1 MNKIFKHKRG
11 ASGLKVV
18 CEFAKSH
25 CSSTEKSAI
34 NAGDYVASDLK
45 TDKTKYFISGL
56 KTLSIATIFAVAISS
71 IAPVKAIADVKEDY
85 GAEDYGITYV
95 VEGQGGLFLYSTRN
109 KDVKY
114 GVKGV
119 NKDGRGK
126 QATMLNGYI
135 ASGEQSTVVGYGARG
150 THNQATAVGSNTGS
164 YGAQGTAIGN
174 DAYAT
179 ALGAVAIGN
188 DDMHGNEQDTSTNGK
203 KNLNVSRTYDNHPLT
218 EEELKNDN
226 LQQALYNVFCSKGG
240 SAETNGHCKQDE
252 ERLKGFGLK
261 YDETTKKYVLDTST
275 EEKKANAGKYSLL
288 LAGGQGSI
296 SIGSRSISV
305 GEGSTALG
313 VLAKAYG
320 DQSTALGTLSKAM
333 GKNSFA
339 LGTNSTATEENSMAF
354 GVNSSATMQNS
365 IAIGYGSKTDYTGS
379 NAKPYMPGNG
389 YAMPMAKSVGVVSV
403 GSNGQPRRIVNLAA
417 GALDTDAVNVSQLK
431 SLAENLGVD
440 DISDNTDKAMRYLSV
455 NRTSGEA
462 KTLQDKIQKEK
473 DFKTYA
479 QYRKYHDTMQA
490 NIKKSG
496 NEQLYGDEKTNL
508 EKEITKL
515 EGKYSDFKEK
525 LSEPTALSSLNQTSS
540 EENFKKVLAEIEKYT
555 EKKEFQVKK
564 DDLKKHNATNE
575 GATGADALAF
585 GYDAKAEGEN
595 AISIGKGAKA
605 KGNSSINIGGGSID
619 NLQANSSYRN
629 ILIGGDKIQ
638 SETGKNDKS
647 NKINVAQK
655 TTKINQTT
663 IIGSENKIDGTE
675 LDKSII
681 MGSRHEINQK
691 QPSTSKL
698 GQNVIIGEKQI
709 IDDSEQA
716 TTIGNDIVASG
727 ARGGVAIGGD
737 DASTGIYRPTKIEGK
752 ASIAMGTGAQ
762 ALKEGAMSLGLNSEA
777 SATNSTALGRLSF
790 AKTEG
795 GVALGLKSTADT
807 EKGKKGLDF
816 TNGGQGAETKQA
828 TNTWQSTLAAVSL
841 GGKEHKEV
849 NNQGVSLTNTINT
862 RQITNLAAG
871 TQDTDAV
878 NVAQLK
884 SLGTYVSQGFK
895 VKGKGNG
902 TTDLENNIKFGS
914 TLEFASN
921 NDYLKVTHT
930 KEANGNSKFTFD
942 IDKDKLKQE
951 LGNVGGGTGG
961 TTASNLKFKGDFGN
975 EFTAQNTVN
984 IKGGATEQ
992 AKLSE
997 NNIGVV
1003 SDSANTLNV
1012 KLAKELKNLTSAEFK
1027 NNGNTAKL
1035 EADKI
1040 TFKSNILSQKDVVLS
1055 TNGLDNGGHK
1065 ILNVENPTNETDA
1078 TNKKYVDE
1086 LKRTF
1091 AGDYG
1096 TDISRD
1102 GTDGNRKL
1110 SVKGG
1115 AQQDDLVENNIGVIS
1130 NANGELNIKLSKILK
1145 NMQEINFG
1153 DKGAKISVNNEGKL
1167 TINNLANPTS
1177 DTDAANKKYIDDEVK
1192 KSKITL
1198 SAGDNIKIDENT
1210 NNANTNYKI
1219 SAKAD
1224 GKIAE
1229 NDTGLVKGGD
1239 IYKYINNGTNLI
1251 NSVYFNAEA
1260 DNTTDLNSANGNK
1273 DKQPQKVANTKNI
1286 KFAGDE
1292 NGNVKTSISQDD
1304 NGKTTVKFS
1313 LNETDLKIGKGGT
1326 GGIDGKITVAGKNNS
1341 VTIEGKDGSIGL
1353 TKDGT
1358 NTTITLKKEGKPDI
1372 DGTNGAKMN
1381 RLTYT
1386 TPKSNNTTEVDTRE
1400 IATLDDGLKFTGNN
1414 NGTEIK
1420 RKLNEKLTI
1429 KGGATNGNETTDEN
1443 IWVEA
1448 KDHTLNIKMAKAL
1461 KGLTSAEFKNANG
1474 DTNTINGDK
1483 IEFNPKDNT
1492 DINKKVSLGK
1502 DGISAGGKTIQNVGK
1517 AENDTDAVNKAQ
1529 AKELVADATKDLQD
1543 KIANGMSN
1551 LQVTANGEDAAG
1563 KVASIGKND
1572 KLNFAAGKNL
1582 TATIDKDKKTVT
1594 YAMKDD
1600 INFNNITAGGK
1611 GENGQTGKDGK
1622 VTIKDQQG
1630 NEKVVID
1637 GKDGIISSKDDNGK
1651 DGVTINGKDGSIG
1664 INGKDGANSKITVA
1678 NGKPGVDGKNGES
1691 ITRIVYKD
1699 KNNKEHQVATLDDG
1713 LKFAGNTG
1721 NTNVKLNQEFQIKG
1735 GDSHNDKEWD
1745 RDFDQGR
1752 NIMTKVNDQK
1762 TTIAL
1767 SKNLTGLNSAEF
1779 SDPNTKKTVT
1789 INSDKL
1795 EFRTQNGNNSSKP
1808 GVSINH
1814 SGIDMNNQ
1822 KITNL
1827 ADATSE
1833 KDAVNKGQLD
1843 KEIEKLTKNIQNG
1856 SNFFFNAEADTN
1868 TAQKVENGKSIKFAG
1883 DGENNQDGNIKTTIT
1898 KDGTGKTTVK
1908 FALNETDLKLGGK
1921 NGKNGKMTVKGA
1933 DGSSV
1938 EIDGAGG
1945 KITAKGN
1952 GNNVTIDGKAGSI
1965 GLIGSD
1971 KANATISVK
1980 KDGKDLND
1988 ADITRLTYVTSNEN
2002 GKNPTTHQLATLDDG
2017 LKFAGNTGNTNVKL
2031 NEKFQIKGGESH
2043 KDDEWDTKFDQGQNI
2058 MTKVENSK
2066 TTIALAKNLTGLQSA
2081 TFGDPRSSTRYT
2093 KIDSEGL
2100 HLGSAGVNIG
2110 HDGINLANKKISDLA
2125 DAEDEKDAVNR
2136 GQVERM
2142 IADKIANGSGNAN
2155 TNIKFKGDN
2164 GGDTSAKNG
2173 TITLAGGQGDKN
2185 KLSDKSNI
2193 GVVSEDGKLNFKL
2206 AKDIDVDSVKAN
2218 KITAGGVTIENGKIS
2233 GVQSSLDPKGDLAKK
2248 LAEIDKNG
2256 KSDAEKA
2263 KEKKAAIQEALK
2275 NVNNGNVATV
2285 GDLKNITNGLDSVVE
2300 NVTNITNN
2308 VNNITNITNMVAN
2321 SDDKKK
2327 IDEASKA
2334 IEEYKKDQNDKNK
2347 KAAEDAINANK
2358 IKTYNPYGTTVKNN
2372 TTIVDAIKNINERG
2386 VKFMHISDSD
2396 KVGENDDLSVN
2407 NNDSQAN
2414 KKGSIGIGMNAV
2426 SDGTDAIATGTNSK
2440 ASGANAIAMGKG
2452 AQATGENTISIGT
2465 GNKVTGKNSGAI
2477 GDPTEIIN
2485 ADGTYSVGNN
2495 NNIKGGD
2502 KTTAKDIFA
2511 LGNDIGSKTTPITDK
2526 ANGSVIL
2533 GSKGYSNVKNGVAL
2547 GYGSN
2552 ADRDALTDKTS
2563 AYNGNDT
2570 SVQNTIKGTYGAVS
2584 VGDKDNTRQITN
2596 VAAGSADSDAV
2607 NVAQLKAVANQIKNV
2622 SGGQWIAVSNG
2633 AKTAP
2638 QVANNVKNAV
2648 AVGDGSVANRDN
2660 TFSVGS
2666 AGNERIIS
2674 NVADGVAPTDA
2685 ANMRQLQ
2692 SVANMVGEVKKD
2704 AMAGTA
2710 SAMAIGNLPQA
2721 TIPGKGMMAVGVGFY
2736 KGEQATALGV
2746 SKMSENGRWVFKA
2759 SASYD
2764 SQRNVGAAGAI
2775 GFHF

>member
-71 IAPVKAIADVKEDY
+71 IAPVKAIAEVGDDY
-85 GAEDYGITYV
+85 GAEDWGFTYV
-95 VEGQGGLFLYSTRN
+95 IEKDGGLFLYSTKNRN
-109 KDVKY
+109 VKY
-114 GVKGV
+114 GKGG
-119 NKDGRGK
+119 NIKDGRGE
-126 QATMLNGYI
+126 QATMFNGYI
-135 ASGEQSTVVGYGARG
+135 ASGRQSTVVGYGARG
-150 THNQATAVGSNTGS
+150 THNQSTAFGSNTGS

-203 KNLNVSRTYDNHPLT
+203 KNLNVSKTYDNYPLT

-240 SAETNGHCKQDE
+240 SANDKNGKCTQDTD
-252 ERLKGFGLK
+252 RLKSFGLK
-261 YDETTKKYVLDTST
+261 YDETQQKYVLDDQYKT
-275 EEKKANAGKYSLL
+275 NAGQYSLL

-339 LGTNSTATEENSMAF
+339 LGANSTATQENSMAF
-354 GVNSSATMQNS
+354 GVNSSATMKNS

-389 YAMPMAKSVGVVSV
+389 YAMPMADSVGVVSV
-403 GSNGQPRRIVNLAA
+403 GSANQPRRIINLAA
-417 GALDTDAVNVSQLK
+417 GALDTDAVNVAQLK
-431 SLAENLGVD
+431 SLAENFGVD
-440 DISDNTDKAMRYLSV
+440 DLSDNTDKAMRYLSV
-455 NRTSGEA
+455 NRTAGEA

-479 QYRKYHDTMQA
+479 QYRKYHDLMSL
-490 NIKKSG
+490 NNKKSG
-496 NEQLYGDEKTNL
+496 TNIYDSEIADLDKKIKTL
-508 EKEITKL
+508 ET
-515 EGKYSDFKEK
+515 KYSDFKTSITTSTE
-525 LSEPTALSSLNQTSS
+525 LNNITTASSD
-540 EENFKKVLAEIEKYT
+540 EVVKKVTDKINEYGSVNPFPIDKAE
-555 EKKEFQVKK
+555 
-564 DDLKKHNATNE
+564 LKKHNATNE

-595 AISIGKGAKA
+595 AISIGKGAQATGK
-605 KGNSSINIGGGSID
+605 SSINIGGGSVDNIDKLQKD
-619 NLQANSSYRN
+619 NLYRN
-629 ILIGGDKIQ
+629 ILIGGNKIQ
-638 SETGKNDKS
+638 NDTKDKS
-647 NKINVAQK
+647 NKINTQNK
-655 TTKINQTT
+655 MTKINQTT

-777 SATNSTALGRLSF
+777 SGVNSTALGKASYVT
-790 AKTEG
+790 TED
-795 GVALGLKSTADT
+795 GVALGSKSFANTD
-807 EKGKKGLDF
+807 KQKKGLDF
-816 TNGGQGAETKQA
+816 SNGGEGASTAKTDA
-828 TNTWQSTLAAVSL
+828 TWQSTLAAVSI
-841 GGKEHKEV
+841 GGKEPKPQKDKMEET
-849 NNQGVSLTNTINT
+849 SKINT

-884 SLGTYVSQGFK
+884 SLATYVSQGFK

-902 TTDLENNIKFGS
+902 NTDIENTIKFGS

-961 TTASNLKFKGDFGN
+961 ATASNLKFKGDIGD
-975 EFTAQNTVN
+975 FTAKNEVN

-992 AKLSE
+992 TKLSE

-1003 SDSANTLNV
+1003 SDNTNTLNV
-1012 KLAKELKNLTSAEFK
+1012 KLAKELKNLTSAKFESA
-1027 NNGNTAKL
+1027 AKDTTTI
-1035 EADKI
+1035 EGGKI
-1040 TFKSNILSQKDVVLS
+1040 TLKSHDMTKRDVVLS
-1055 TNGLDNGGHK
+1055 EGGLDMGGNK
-1065 ILNVENPTNETDA
+1065 ITNLNTPTTDTDGA
-1078 TNKKYVDE
+1078 NKKYVDDE
-1086 LKRTF
+1086 VSKTHF
-1091 AGDYG
+1091 KVDGD
-1096 TDISRD
+1096 T
-1102 GTDGNRKL
+1102 
-1110 SVKGG
+1110 GG
-1115 AQQDDLVENNIGVIS
+1115 AKD
-1130 NANGELNIKLSKILK
+1130 
-1145 NMQEINFG
+1145 
-1153 DKGAKISVNNEGKL
+1153 
-1167 TINNLANPTS
+1167 
-1177 DTDAANKKYIDDEVK
+1177 VK
-1192 KSKITL
+1192 
-1198 SAGDNIKIDENT
+1198 
-1210 NNANTNYKI
+1210 
-1219 SAKAD
+1219 
-1224 GKIAE
+1224 
-1229 NDTGLVKGGD
+1229 
-1239 IYKYINNGTNLI
+1239 
-1251 NSVYFNAEA
+1251 
-1260 DNTTDLNSANGNK
+1260 NGN
-1273 DKQPQKVANTKNI
+1273 TI
-1286 KFAGDE
+1286 KFAGD
-1292 NGNVKTSISQDD
+1292 GNIKTSVEQD
-1304 NGKTTVKFS
+1304 NQGKTTLKFA
-1313 LNETDLKIGKGGT
+1313 LNSNNLNIGKKTEGGQT
-1326 GGIDGKITVAGKNNS
+1326 GEDGKVAVN
-1341 VTIEGKDGSIGL
+1341 GKDGS
-1353 TKDGT
+1353 
-1358 NTTITLKKEGKPDI
+1358 
-1372 DGTNGAKMN
+1372 
-1381 RLTYT
+1381 
-1386 TPKSNNTTEVDTRE
+1386 S
-1400 IATLDDGLKFTGNN
+1400 
-1414 NGTEIK
+1414 
-1420 RKLNEKLTI
+1420 
-1429 KGGATNGNETTDEN
+1429 
-1443 IWVEA
+1443 
-1448 KDHTLNIKMAKAL
+1448 
-1461 KGLTSAEFKNANG
+1461 
-1474 DTNTINGDK
+1474 
-1483 IEFNPKDNT
+1483 
-1492 DINKKVSLGK
+1492 
-1502 DGISAGGKTIQNVGK
+1502 
-1517 AENDTDAVNKAQ
+1517 
-1529 AKELVADATKDLQD
+1529 
-1543 KIANGMSN
+1543 
-1551 LQVTANGEDAAG
+1551 
-1563 KVASIGKND
+1563 
-1572 KLNFAAGKNL
+1572 
-1582 TATIDKDKKTVT
+1582 
-1594 YAMKDD
+1594 
-1600 INFNNITAGGK
+1600 
-1611 GENGQTGKDGK
+1611 
-1622 VTIKDQQG
+1622 
-1630 NEKVVID
+1630 VV
-1637 GKDGIISSKDDNGK
+1637 
-1651 DGVTINGKDGSIG
+1651 INGKDGSIG
-1664 INGKDGANSKITVA
+1664 LNGKDGITIKGEKGG
-1678 NGKPGVDGKNGES
+1678 NGLDGQN
-1691 ITRIVYKD
+1691 ITRIVYTEKGANGQPD
-1699 KNNKEHQVATLDDG
+1699 KTHKVATLDDG
-1713 LKFAGNTG
+1713 LKFAGNAG
-1721 NTNVKLNQEFQIKG
+1721 NVNVKLNQKFEIKG
-1735 GDSHNDKEWD
+1735 ADSNDQSKWD
-1745 RDFDQGR
+1745 RDFDQGK
-1752 NIMTKVNDQK
+1752 NIMTKVEGSK
-1762 TTIAL
+1762 TTIGL
-1767 SKNLTGLNSAEF
+1767 SKNLTGLNSATFE
-1779 SDPNTKKTVT
+1779 STINGITKTVR
-1789 INSDKL
+1789 ISDEGIK
-1795 EFRTQNGNNSSKP
+1795 FKTQKQGSNNSEP
-1808 GVSINH
+1808 GVSIDH
-1814 SGIDMNNQ
+1814 KGINMNNQ

-1883 DGENNQDGNIKTTIT
+1883 DGENNQDGNIKTSIT
-1898 KDGTGKTTVK
+1898 TDNTGKTTVK

-2017 LKFAGNTGNTNVKL
+2017 LKFAGNNGTEIKRKL
-2031 NEKFQIKGGESH
+2031 NEKLTIKGGA
-2043 KDDEWDTKFDQGQNI
+2043 KKGADTTDENI
-2058 MTKVENSK
+2058 WVEADAKTNSLTIKMAKALKGLTSAEFTGNNGK
-2066 TTIALAKNLTGLQSA
+2066 TIVNGDGITYTSNGNTGTNGTVS
-2081 TFGDPRSSTRYT
+2081 
-2093 KIDSEGL
+2093 
-2100 HLGSAGVNIG
+2100 LGK
-2110 HDGINLANKKISDLA
+2110 DGINAGGKAIQNVKY
-2125 DAEDEKDAVNR
+2125 AENPMDAVNKK
-2136 GQVERM
+2136 QMED
-2142 IADKIANGSGNAN
+2142 A
-2155 TNIKFKGDN
+2155 IKDGLRAA
-2164 GGDTSAKNG
+2164 GASAL
-2173 TITLAGGQGDKN
+2173 TLAGDSGEVKANNN
-2185 KLSDKSNI
+2185 KLSLVGGQANLNQLSHNNNI
-2193 GVVSEDGKLNFKL
+2193 GVVEKDGKLNIKL
-2206 AKDIDVDSVKAN
+2206 AKDIEVDSVTAKN
-2218 KITAGGVTIENGKIS
+2218 KITVGEGTNKITIADGKIS
-2233 GVQSSLDPKGDLAKK
+2233 GVQSSLDPNLSDK
-2248 LAEIDKNG
+2248 LKNIDADTK

-2263 KEKKAAIQEALK
+2263 KEKKAAIQDALQK
-2275 NVNNGNVATV
+2275 AKQDNVATV
-2285 GDLKNITNGLDSVVE
+2285 GDLKNVTNGLDSVVE
-2300 NVTNITNN
+2300 NVTNIT
-2308 VNNITNITNMVAN
+2308 NNITNITNMVAN

-2347 KAAEDAINANK
+2347 QKAAEDAINANK

-2426 SDGTDAIATGTNSK
+2426 SDGTDAIATGTDSK

-2452 AQATGENTISIGT
+2452 AQAMGENTISIGT

-2477 GDPTEIIN
+2477 GDPATLDN
-2485 ADGTYSVGNN
+2485 VNGVYSMGNN
-2495 NNIKGGD
+2495 NFIQGSDNVAN
-2502 KTTAKDIFA
+2502 TAKDIFA
-2511 LGNDIGSKTTPITDK
+2511 IGNNIGSDTKKVTDK

-2584 VGDKDNTRQITN
+2584 VGDKDNTRQIIN
-2596 VAAGSADSDAV
+2596 VAAGKEDSDAV

-2746 SKMSENGRWVFKA
+2746 SKMSENGKWVFKA

>member
-45 TDKTKYFISGL
+45 TDKIKYFISGL

-71 IAPVKAIADVKEDY
+71 IAPVKAIALSDDY
-85 GAEDYGITYV
+85 GVEDWGFTYV
-95 VEGQGGLFLYSTRN
+95 IEKDGGLFLYSTKN
-109 KDVKY
+109 KNVKY
-114 GVKGV
+114 GVGGK
-119 NKDGRGK
+119 NKNGRGE
-126 QATMLNGYI
+126 QATMFNGYI
-135 ASGEQSTVVGYGARG
+135 ASGRQSTVVGYGARG
-150 THNQATAVGSNTGS
+150 THNQSTAFGSNTGS

-240 SAETNGHCKQDE
+240 SANDKNGKCTQDTD
-252 ERLKGFGLK
+252 RLKSFGLK
-261 YDETTKKYVLDTST
+261 YDETQQKYVLDDQHKT
-275 EEKKANAGKYSLL
+275 NAGQYSLL

-339 LGTNSTATEENSMAF
+339 LGANSTATEENSMAF
-354 GVNSSATMQNS
+354 GVNSSATMKNS

-440 DISDNTDKAMRYLSV
+440 DISNNTDKAMRYLSV

-479 QYRKYHDTMQA
+479 QYRKYHDTMEV

-496 NEQLYGDEKTNL
+496 DKDLYGEEK
-508 EKEITKL
+508 KKL
-515 EGKYSDFKEK
+515 EDEIKRLEAKHNEFKDK
-525 LSEPTALSSLNQTSS
+525 LLEPTDLKSLTTTSS
-540 EENFKKVLAEIEKYT
+540 EENVKKVLAEIEKYGET
-555 EKKEFQVKK
+555 NHFKVDKAE
-564 DDLKKHNATNE
+564 LKKHNATNE

-595 AISIGKGAKA
+595 AISIGKGAQATGK
-605 KGNSSINIGGGSID
+605 SSINIGGGSVDNIDKLQKD
-619 NLQANSSYRN
+619 NLYRN
-629 ILIGGDKIQ
+629 ILIGGNKIQ
-638 SETGKNDKS
+638 NDTKDKS
-647 NKINVAQK
+647 NKINTQNK
-655 TTKINQTT
+655 MTKINQTT

-777 SATNSTALGRLSF
+777 SGVNSTALGKASYVT
-790 AKTEG
+790 TED
-795 GVALGLKSTADT
+795 GVALGSKSFANTD
-807 EKGKKGLDF
+807 KQKKGLDF
-816 TNGGQGAETKQA
+816 SNGGEGASTAKTDA
-828 TNTWQSTLAAVSL
+828 TWQSTLAAVSI
-841 GGKEHKEV
+841 GGKEPKPQKDKMEET
-849 NNQGVSLTNTINT
+849 SKINT

-884 SLGTYVSQGFK
+884 SLATYVSQGFK

-902 TTDLENNIKFGS
+902 NTDIENTIKFGS

-961 TTASNLKFKGDFGN
+961 ATASNLKFKGDIGD
-975 EFTAQNTVN
+975 FTAKNEVN

-992 AKLSE
+992 TKLSE

-1003 SDSANTLNV
+1003 SDNTNTLNV

-1027 NNGNTAKL
+1027 NGTSGGTTIINGDGITYTPNGNTN
-1035 EADKI
+1035 
-1040 TFKSNILSQKDVVLS
+1040 SNEKVSLGKDGISAGGKTIQNVGDA
-1055 TNGLDNGGHK
+1055 TNS
-1065 ILNVENPTNETDA
+1065 TDA
-1078 TNKKYVDE
+1078 VNKKYVDN
-1086 LKRTF
+1086 K
-1091 AGDYG
+1091 
-1096 TDISRD
+1096 
-1102 GTDGNRKL
+1102 
-1110 SVKGG
+1110 
-1115 AQQDDLVENNIGVIS
+1115 
-1130 NANGELNIKLSKILK
+1130 IKDFDNKI
-1145 NMQEINFG
+1145 N
-1153 DKGAKISVNNEGKL
+1153 SVNQTATKIGEDLKEAEKKL
-1167 TINNLANPTS
+1167 GG
-1177 DTDAANKKYIDDEVK
+1177 IDQKV
-1192 KSKITL
+1192 T
-1198 SAGDNIKIDENT
+1198 ENT
-1210 NNANTNYKI
+1210 NTVEKLI
-1219 SAKAD
+1219 K
-1224 GKIAE
+1224 
-1229 NDTGLVKGGD
+1229 D
-1239 IYKYINNGTNLI
+1239 IQQGNN
-1251 NSVYFNAEA
+1251 VFFNAEA
-1260 DNTTDLNSANGNK
+1260 DVNDPQTVKNATTM
-1273 DKQPQKVANTKNI
+1273 
-1286 KFAGDE
+1286 KFAGD
-1292 NGNVKTSISQDD
+1292 GNIQTSITQDK

-1313 LNETDLKIGKGGT
+1313 LNETDLKIGKGGADGKDGSIAVNGKDGSGVAINGKDGSIT
-1326 GGIDGKITVAGKNNS
+1326 IDNGKNGANAKITVANGTAGLDGTNTTRIVYTDKDGKNKHEVATLDDGIKIQGNEDAKGSPTKGYVKLNQTLSIVGNSQTKNDWNDFDQGENIMTKVEGSKTTIALAKDLTGLQSAVFSNPKDKDKKYVTINENGVHLGDNGKGGIDINHEGIKLSGKKISDLADAENDKDAVNKGQLDKEIKKLTDNIKNGANFYFNAEADKGEAKVKNAEIIKFEGDENVKTSITQANGKTTVKFALNETDLKIGKKTANGSNGVDGKFTVSGKDGSSVEIEGKTGKITAKDKDGKNS
-1341 VTIEGKDGSIGL
+1341 VAINGKDGSIGL

-1358 NTTITLKKEGKPDI
+1358 NTTIALKKDGQPDVNGAN
-1372 DGTNGAKMN
+1372 GTNIP

-1386 TPKSNNTTEVDTRE
+1386 TP
-1400 IATLDDGLKFTGNN
+1400 
-1414 NGTEIK
+1414 
-1420 RKLNEKLTI
+1420 
-1429 KGGATNGNETTDEN
+1429 NGNVT
-1443 IWVEA
+1443 
-1448 KDHTLNIKMAKAL
+1448 
-1461 KGLTSAEFKNANG
+1461 
-1474 DTNTINGDK
+1474 
-1483 IEFNPKDNT
+1483 
-1492 DINKKVSLGK
+1492 
-1502 DGISAGGKTIQNVGK
+1502 KTHEI
-1517 AENDTDAVNKAQ
+1517 
-1529 AKELVADATKDLQD
+1529 
-1543 KIANGMSN
+1543 
-1551 LQVTANGEDAAG
+1551 
-1563 KVASIGKND
+1563 
-1572 KLNFAAGKNL
+1572 
-1582 TATIDKDKKTVT
+1582 
-1594 YAMKDD
+1594 
-1600 INFNNITAGGK
+1600 
-1611 GENGQTGKDGK
+1611 
-1622 VTIKDQQG
+1622 
-1630 NEKVVID
+1630 
-1637 GKDGIISSKDDNGK
+1637 
-1651 DGVTINGKDGSIG
+1651 
-1664 INGKDGANSKITVA
+1664 
-1678 NGKPGVDGKNGES
+1678 
-1691 ITRIVYKD
+1691 
-1699 KNNKEHQVATLDDG
+1699 ATLDDG

-1721 NTNVKLNQEFQIKG
+1721 EANVKLNQKFQIKG
-1735 GDSHNDKEWD
+1735 SDSHTNAAWD

-1752 NIMTKVNDQK
+1752 NIMTKIDGLK

-1767 SKNLTGLNSAEF
+1767 SKKLHDLTDAEF
-1779 SDPNTKKTVT
+1779 TSKSNGVNKTVK
-1789 INSDKL
+1789 ISGDKL
-1795 EFRTQNGNNSSKP
+1795 EFRTQNGNSQSKP
-1808 GVSINH
+1808 GVSIDH
-1814 SGIDMNNQ
+1814 KGINMNNQ

-1827 ADATSE
+1827 ADATE
-1833 KDAVNKGQLD
+1833 AKDAVNKGQLD
-1843 KEIEKLTKNIQNG
+1843 KEIKDLTQKIQNG
-1856 SNFFFNAEADTN
+1856 ANFFFNAEADAN
-1868 TAQKVENGKSIKFAG
+1868 TAQKVENGKNIKFAG
-1883 DGENNQDGNIKTTIT
+1883 DGNIQTSITQDKN
-1898 KDGTGKTTVK
+1898 GKTTVK
-1908 FALNETDLKLGGK
+1908 FSLNETDLKIGK
-1921 NGKNGKMTVKGA
+1921 G
-1933 DGSSV
+1933 
-1938 EIDGAGG
+1938 GAGG
-1945 KITAKGN
+1945 VDGKITVAGKDN
-1952 GNNVTIDGKAGSI
+1952 SVTIEGKDGSI
-1965 GLIGSD
+1965 GLNKDGT
-1971 KANATISVK
+1971 NTTITLK
-1980 KDGKDLND
+1980 KDGKPDVNG
-1988 ADITRLTYVTSNEN
+1988 ADGTKMPRLTYTTQN
-2002 GKNPTTHQLATLDDG
+2002 GKDTKTHEIATFDDG

-2125 DAEDEKDAVNR
+2125 DAEDEKDAVNK

-2142 IADKIANGSGNAN
+2142 IADRIANGSGNAN
-2155 TNIKFKGDN
+2155 ANIKFKGDN
-2164 GGDTSAKNG
+2164 GDTSAKNG
-2173 TITLAGGQGDKN
+2173 TITLAGGQTDKS
-2185 KLSDKSNI
+2185 KLSDKPNI

-2206 AKDIDVDSVKAN
+2206 AKDIDVNSVKAN

-2233 GVQSSLDPKGDLAKK
+2233 GVQSSLDPNLSDK
-2248 LAEIDKNG
+2248 LKNIDADTK

-2263 KEKKAAIQEALK
+2263 KEKKAAIQDALK

-2285 GDLKNITNGLDSVVE
+2285 GDLKNVTNGLDSVVE
-2300 NVTNITNN
+2300 NVTNIT
-2308 VNNITNITNMVAN
+2308 NNITNITNMVAN

-2347 KAAEDAINANK
+2347 QKAAEDAINANK

-2477 GDPTEIIN
+2477 GDPTTLEN
-2485 ADGTYSVGNN
+2485 VEGVYSMGNN
-2495 NNIKGGD
+2495 NVIQGSDNSAN
-2502 KTTAKDIFA
+2502 TAKDIFA
-2511 LGNDIGSKTTPITDK
+2511 IGNNIGSDTKKVTDK

-2533 GSKGYSNVKNGVAL
+2533 GSKGYSSVQNGVAL

-2563 AYNGNDT
+2563 AYNGNDAG
-2570 SVQNTIKGTYGAVS
+2570 VQNTIKGTYGAVS

-2607 NVAQLKAVANQIKNV
+2607 NVAQLKAATSKIIASTGGVSMSNVTIDPKTGKKVTITDANRANYAPKVTNDGVNSVAI
-2622 SGGQWIAVSNG
+2622 G
-2633 AKTAP
+2633 A
-2638 QVANNVKNAV
+2638 N
-2648 AVGDGSVANRDN
+2648 SVANRPN
-2660 TFSVGS
+2660 TVSVGS